1 MSFNQRSILLMST
14 ALQATLALVLAT
26 PAIAQPSPN
35 ARPAGG
41 TVVAGTAAISSTAT
55 NTAINQSTQRAA
67 VNWNSF
73 NVGSQQRVTFAQP
86 NASAVTLNRVTGPDP
101 SQIAGR
107 IDANGQVILV
117 NQSGVTFYKGA
128 QVNTNGLMVSA
139 IGASD
144 QSVKNFMASPTG
156 TLALDQPGNPNARVD
171 NRGDITVR
179 QAGLAALVAPRVA
192 NSGTITAQLG
202 HVVLAGA
209 KTATLDLYGDGLL
222 SLDVTNQVTQAPAGA
237 TALVTNTGV
246 IIADGGTVQLTARAA
261 DGIVQALVQSGG
273 KIRAATM
280 GDQTGTIALNGVGGS
295 IIVSGQLSARGN
307 SPGTS
312 GGNIEV
318 VSDSNITLASTARI
332 NASGQAGGGTVAIGT
347 TLARAK
353 GGPSVTPT
361 LVAANV
367 SVLNG
372 AKIAADAIT
381 NGDGGHVAV
390 LSTTSTQMD
399 GLITAKGGTQ
409 SGNGGFV
416 EVSGDTLGMAG
427 SVDLSAPNGTL
438 GTLLLDPNFLNVVAG
453 ATGSGT
459 EDGNFTTNF
468 GVVLYNDGNTGTP
481 DTISNGVINAFT
493 ANVLL
498 QAKNTLTVAANI
510 NLTGTTGLNLT
521 MEAGGTLT
529 IDPGILVTAS
539 GNITLATGGAG
550 PSTPPPGLASPLISI
565 FGAVN
570 STSASGSISL
580 LSGTGGTIN
589 IGAGGSVSAPAITL
603 NSGAGGVALTGNSTL
618 GQAGSTIDITSAG
631 PVSQAAT
638 STITANRLGSSG
650 TVVGNVSLLGTG
662 NAVNVVTNFPV
673 TGGDLAI
680 VDHSNLALA
689 FTQSANNL
697 FFEVNNSGGSLT
709 LGASGFSTFP
719 TPATLIA
726 GTGGRISLVADN
738 YGVPVAGSSI
748 TTTAGIIE
756 LAPFSAITTSI
767 LGTAGLV
774 IDSTLLPLIQTNG
787 GTLDVGGFTNVPA
800 GAIHTVSAAS
810 INIGAPFNLTGI
822 ASTLRLDSTGAIT
835 QPGGAITVSNLTG
848 AGAAWTLNN
857 PANAINTLGN
867 IAAASFDLTDSTS
880 LTINGAV
887 TAGTNATITDTGTL
901 TLASGG
907 SLTASAIGLTA
918 GNIVIAGLLSDGGAG
933 TTNIV
938 ANTGSIDDTGTL
950 IAGTLSGSA
959 VAAADLVGGSTTA
972 NQVATLGNFA
982 AASFDLTDSTSLT
995 INGAVTAGTNATITD
1010 IGTLTLASGGSFT
1023 ASAIGL
1029 TAGNI
1034 VIAGLLSDGGAG
1046 TTNIVANTGTI
1057 VDVGTLIAGTLT
1069 GSAVGA
1075 VDLAGS
1081 SPTANQVATLGN
1093 FSALGF
1099 AMSDSV
1105 NLAVSGTIAGGPTV
1119 AIVDAIGTLSIGG
1132 SVTAAAVTLLGS
1144 SVTIP
1149 GLVSDGGAGTVVLAA
1164 KVGTITETGT
1174 LIAGTL
1180 SGASPGATTLTGTNQ
1195 IAELGTF
1202 TASNFSM
1209 NDGANLLINGP
1220 LIATDIAISAPA
1232 SQITLGNSAAIVT
1245 GGTVR
1250 PPGPIQPAL
1259 EPSNGAPGAYFQA
1272 ASFTQVG
1279 LSTLLGPSGA
1289 AATLQISVTG
1299 NVLFDPPT
1307 GLQATNSWLI
1317 LSLTNGTATGN
1328 VFVNA
1333 LDVLYAAPG
1342 GTTLL
1347 GTIAGITGGP
1357 AAAAG
1362 FIQPAVNVN
1371 YLFNGCIIASAA
1383 CSLPVTPIVPV
1394 TPTGPVTPST
1404 PITPALPVS
1413 GPSPPTPP
1421 TTTATPVV
1429 VISNDDQ
1436 TSALGGLYPFLPGSP
1451 PPLINLPNLVLVSL
1465 PMLPAPAPQ
1474 LTDPDVV
1481 PPNISYLD
1489 Y

>member
-1 MSFNQRSILLMST
+1 MSFSQRSILLMST
-14 ALQATLALVLAT
+14 ALQATVALVLAT
-26 PAIAQPSPN
+26 PAIAQPAPN
-35 ARPAGG
+35 ARPTGG
-41 TVVAGTAAISSTAT
+41 TVIAGSAAISSTAT

-73 NVGSQQRVTFAQP
+73 NVGSQQSVTFAQP

-179 QAGLAALVAPRVA
+179 QAGLAALVAPQVA

-261 DGIVQALVQSGG
+261 DGIVQTLVQSGG

-307 SPGTS
+307 APSTS

-318 VSDSNITLASTARI
+318 VSDGNVTLASTARV
-332 NASGQAGGGTVAIGT
+332 NASGQAGGGVVAIGT
-347 TLARAK
+347 NLARAK

-367 SVLNG
+367 SIQNG

-390 LSTTSTQMD
+390 LSTASTQMN

-438 GTLLLDPNFLNVVAG
+438 GTLLLDPNFLNVISGVA
-453 ATGSGT
+453 GSGT
-459 EDGNFTTNF
+459 EDGNFTTDF
-468 GVVLYNDGNTGTP
+468 GVVVYNDGLTGTP

-510 NLTGTTGLNLT
+510 NLTTTAGQNLV

-529 IDPGILVTAS
+529 IDPGIVVTAS

-565 FGAVN
+565 SGAVN
-570 STSASGSISL
+570 STGGSVSL
-580 LSGTGGTIN
+580 LSGAGGTIN
-589 IGAGGSVSAPAITL
+589 IGNGGSVGAATITI
-603 NSGAGGVALTGNSTL
+603 STGTGGIALTGNAAL
-618 GQAGSTIDITSAG
+618 GQAGSVIDITSTG
-631 PVSQAAT
+631 PVSEAAT
-638 STITANRLGSSG
+638 STIAANTFGSSG
-650 TVVGNVSLLGTG
+650 GVTGNVSLLGTG
-662 NAVNVVTNFPV
+662 NAITIVTNFPV
-673 TGGDLAI
+673 TGGDLTL
-680 VDHSNLALA
+680 VDHNNLTLA
-689 FTQSANNL
+689 GTQSANNL
-697 FFEVNNSGGSLT
+697 FFEVDNGGGTLT
-709 LGASGFSTFP
+709 LGATGLSTFP
-719 TPATLIA
+719 TPATLVA

-738 YGVPVAGSSI
+738 YAVAAAGSSI
-748 TTTAGIIE
+748 TTKGGVVE
-756 LAPFSAITTSI
+756 LAPFSAIATSI
-767 LGTAGLV
+767 LGTTGLIV
-774 IDSTLLPLIQTNG
+774 DSTFLPLIQTNS

-800 GAIHTVSAAS
+800 GAIHSVSAS
-810 INIGAPFNLTGI
+810 SVNVGAPLNLTGI
-822 ASTLRLDSTGAIT
+822 ATTLRLDSTGAIT
-835 QPGGAITVSNLTG
+835 QPGGPITVSNLTG
-848 AGAAWTLNN
+848 TGAAWTLNN

-867 IAAASFDLTDSTS
+867 VTALSFDLIDSTS
-880 LTINGAV
+880 LTINGAA
-887 TAGTNATITDTGTL
+887 TTGTNATITDTGTL
-901 TLASGG
+901 TIASGG
-907 SLTASAIGLTA
+907 TLTASTLALTA
-918 GNIVIAGLLSDGGAG
+918 GNILIAGLLSDGGAG
-933 TTNIV
+933 TTNLV
-938 ANTGSIDDTGTL
+938 ANTGTIDDIGTL

-959 VAAADLVGGSTTA
+959 VGAADLVGGSTTA
-972 NQVATLGNFA
+972 NQVATLGNFSA
-982 AASFDLTDSTSLT
+982 AGFSLADG
-995 INGAVTAGTNATITD
+995 ISLAVNGAV
-1010 IGTLTLASGGSFT
+1010 S
-1023 ASAIGL
+1023 
-1029 TAGNI
+1029 
-1034 VIAGLLSDGGAG
+1034 
-1046 TTNIVANTGTI
+1046 
-1057 VDVGTLIAGTLT
+1057 
-1069 GSAVGA
+1069 
-1075 VDLAGS
+1075 
-1081 SPTANQVATLGN
+1081 
-1093 FSALGF
+1093 
-1099 AMSDSV
+1099 
-1105 NLAVSGTIAGGPTV
+1105 GGPT
-1119 AIVDAIGTLSIGG
+1119 ATIADATGSLSIVG
-1132 SVTAAAVTLLGS
+1132 SVTAAAVTLVGTS
-1144 SVTIP
+1144 ITIP
-1149 GLVSDGGAGTVVLAA
+1149 GLVSDGGAGTVLLAA

-1180 SGASPGATTLTGTNQ
+1180 SGISPGTTTLTGTNQ

-1220 LIATDIAISAPA
+1220 LIATDIAILAPA
-1232 SQITLGNSAAIVT
+1232 NQVTLGNGASIVT

-1250 PPGPIQPAL
+1250 PSGPIQPAL
-1259 EPSNGAPGAYFQA
+1259 EPSNGAPGAYIQA

-1279 LSTLLGPSGA
+1279 LSTLFGSSGGP
-1289 AATLQISVTG
+1289 ATLQISVTG
-1299 NVLFDPPT
+1299 NIQFDPPT
-1307 GLQATNSWLI
+1307 GLEAPGSWLI
-1317 LSLTNGTATGN
+1317 LNLTNGTAAGN

-1333 LDVLYAAPG
+1333 LDVSYSAPG

-1357 AAAAG
+1357 AAAVG
-1362 FIQPAVNVN
+1362 FIEPAINVN
-1371 YLFNGCIIASAA
+1371 YLFNGCIIASAV
-1383 CSLPVTPIVPV
+1383 CSVPAPPTTPVTPVTPVTTPVTPVTPITPV
-1394 TPTGPVTPST
+1394 TPPPVAMP
-1404 PITPALPVS
+1404 LPPVL
-1413 GPSPPTPP
+1413 
-1421 TTTATPVV
+1421 TTTTETPVV
-1429 VISNDDQ
+1429 SIANDDQ

-1451 PPLINLPNLVLVSL
+1451 PPLISLPNLVLVSL